1 MKTLAFALI
10 SASIAGA
17 SAPAFGM
24 DMAKHMKMMDSN
36 ADGMISKDE
45 FMKHHEE
52 MYDGMKKNSSGM
64 VSMKDMQAMMM
75 KDHGKMAGGKAMK
88 HQGMSKHE
96 GMSKDGSMMN
106 HDAMMKDKAK

>member
-88 HQGMSKHE
+88 HQGMSK
-96 GMSKDGSMMN
+96 DGSMMN

>member
-10 SASIAGA
+10 SASIVGA
-17 SAPAFGM
+17 SVPAFAM
-24 DMAKHMKMMDSN
+24 DMAKHVKMMDTN

-45 FMKHHEE
+45 FMKHHEA

-64 VSMKDMQAMMM
+64 VSIKDMQGMM
-75 KDHGKMAGGKAMK
+75 KGDGKMAGGKAMK
-88 HQGMSKHE
+88 HE
-96 GMSKDGSMMN
+96 GMSKDGSMKN